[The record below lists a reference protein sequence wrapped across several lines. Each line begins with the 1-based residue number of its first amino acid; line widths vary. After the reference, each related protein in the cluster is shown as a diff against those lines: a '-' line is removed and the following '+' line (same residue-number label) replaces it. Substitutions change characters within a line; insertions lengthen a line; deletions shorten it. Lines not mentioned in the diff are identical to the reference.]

1 MRVVIQLVKEAS
13 VTVSRQKISEIG
25 RGLLVL
31 TGFEDSDSL
40 EDMEWIA
47 RKIEN
52 MRIFADDEGKMNRS
66 VIDIGGEVLFVSQF
80 TLYASTK
87 KGNRPSFINAAA
99 PDTARAL
106 YNQFME
112 YVRGEYTVPVAGGEF
127 AAMMDV
133 ALINDGPVTIIMDSK
148 NRE

>member
-13 VTVSRQKISEIG
+13 VTVSGQKISEIG

-31 TGFEDSDSL
+31 TGFEDDDSL

-106 YNQFME
+106 YNEFME
-112 YVRGEYTVPVAGGEF
+112 YVSKEYTVPVAGGEF